1 MTCRTTPV
9 EVTEGSCLD
18 LVLDYKDEDGV
29 AEDITDD
36 TFAVSES
43 YPAGVFD
50 EAVLTK
56 TDAPGGTLSFHL
68 EAADAA
74 GLHRGNV
81 NWVRVS
87 RTDLDGHVDNSE
99 QIWVNL
105 R

>member
-9 EVTEGSCLD
+9 ELTEGSCLD
-18 LVLDYKDEDGV
+18 LVFDYEDEDGV

-36 TFAVSES
+36 TFEVSES
-43 YPAGVFD
+43 EPADVFD
-50 EAVLTK
+50 EAVLTI
-56 TDAPGGTLSFHL
+56 TDGPGGTLSFHL

-74 GLHRGNV
+74 GLQRGNV
-81 NWVRVS
+81 NWFRIS
-87 RTDLDGHVDNSE
+87 RTDPDGHVDNSE